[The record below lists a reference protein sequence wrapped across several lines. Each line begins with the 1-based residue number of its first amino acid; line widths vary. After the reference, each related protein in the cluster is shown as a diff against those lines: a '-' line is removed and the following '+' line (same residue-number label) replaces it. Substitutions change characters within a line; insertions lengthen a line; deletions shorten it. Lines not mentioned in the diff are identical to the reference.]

1 MKRFALSLL
10 LLFVLAL
17 PFGARAQSVP
27 APEIDVDLE
36 LVLAVDISRS
46 MSVNELEIQRRGYAE
61 ALSSPDVVDAITRG
75 INGQIA
81 IAYIEWAGRHTQRVI
96 VDWVLIRN
104 LADARALAATLT
116 AKFESGMRMTSIS
129 GALTF
134 SAALFENNGYRGL
147 RRVIDI
153 SGDGPNN
160 DGAPVLPA
168 RQAVID
174 QGIVI
179 NGLPLMTREG
189 KGSFWDLKDLDQYY
203 LHCVVGGPG
212 AFVVPVYEWDF
223 FPQAVRRKLVLELAM
238 PALPPPP
245 PRIIR
250 AQAAAPGYDCLAG
263 EKIWDK
269 ITAPPQSR

>member
-1 MKRFALSLL
+1 MKWLGVLFALTYA
-10 LLFVLAL
+10 LAL
-17 PFGARAQSVP
+17 THPVNAQDTA
-27 APEIDVDLE
+27 APEVDVDLE

-96 VDWVLIRN
+96 VDWVLIGN
-104 LADARALAATLT
+104 LEDAQALAATLT

-129 GALTF
+129 RALTF
-134 SAALFENNGYRGL
+134 SAALFEDNGYRGL
-147 RRVIDI
+147 RRIIDI

-160 DGAPVLPA
+160 DGPPVLPA

-189 KGSFWDLKDLDQYY
+189 KGSYWDLKDLDQYY

-238 PALPPPP
+238 PVLPALPP
-245 PRIIR
+245 RIVP
-250 AQAAAPGYDCLAG
+250 AQAPGYNCLAG
-263 EKIWDK
+263 EKIWDR
-269 ITAPPQSR
+269 IIRNER